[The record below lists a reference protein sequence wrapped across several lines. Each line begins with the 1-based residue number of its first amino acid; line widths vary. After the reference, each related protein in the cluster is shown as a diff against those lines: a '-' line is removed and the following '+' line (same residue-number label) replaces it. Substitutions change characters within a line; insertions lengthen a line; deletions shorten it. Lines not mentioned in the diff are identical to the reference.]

1 MRILGY
7 IDHPVLKITVFKTD
21 TRLSIKFE
29 NGQLEQTYKFRPT
42 ERTNSLLEVQKLVD
56 EQLLEQVN
64 SRFQIMERDFQAAFI
79 RQFPPLQ
86 EEEEFD
92 EIL

>member
-7 IDHPVLKITVFKTD
+7 LDRPVFKITVFKTD

-29 NGQLEQTYKFRPT
+29 NGNFEQTYKFRPN
-42 ERTNSLLEVQKLVD
+42 EQTNSLRELDKLVD
-56 EQLLEQVN
+56 DTFLGQVRE
-64 SRFQIMERDFQAAFI
+64 RFQRMEKEFNDSFI
-79 RQFPPLQ
+79 RNFPPT

-92 EIL
+92 EII